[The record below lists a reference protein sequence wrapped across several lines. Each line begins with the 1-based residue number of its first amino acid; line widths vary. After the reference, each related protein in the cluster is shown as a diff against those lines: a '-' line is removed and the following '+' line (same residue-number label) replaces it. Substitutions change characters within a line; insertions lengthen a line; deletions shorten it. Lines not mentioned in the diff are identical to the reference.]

1 MTHYDTL
8 GVPPDAA
15 PEDIKSA
22 FRKKAR
28 KHHPDKGG
36 KTDDMAEVNKAYAVL
51 SDDTMRRKYDQTG
64 DDREM
69 PSVDTQATN
78 LLMQLFAHSIENDVS
93 NPVIH
98 ATMSIKSTIQKIE
111 QQIASVNA
119 KIKKFEKRRNAVK
132 VKKGNNIFTN
142 LVDAQITQHNGSIGL
157 MENNRDVGRRA
168 LELLNNYTSDEP
180 DPTMPSPFSTWT
192 THHSTSI

>member
-8 GVPPDAA
+8 GVPSDAPPD
-15 PEDIKSA
+15 DIKAA
-22 FRKKAR
+22 FRKKAK

-36 KTDDMAEVNKAYAVL
+36 KTEDMVELNKAYAVL

-69 PSVDTQATN
+69 PSIDTQATN

-98 ATMSIKSTIQKIE
+98 AQMSIKSTIQKID
-111 QQIASVNA
+111 QQIGAVKA

-142 LVDAQITQHNGSIGL
+142 LVDAQIAQHNGSIGL
-157 MENNRDVGRRA
+157 MENNRDVGKRA
-168 LELLNNYTSDEP
+168 LELLDNYTSDEP

-192 THHSTSI
+192 NHRSTTI